1 MMKTNEGK
9 TDRILRVL
17 LGVLLMSAGFIIG
30 DTGGWI
36 MVVVG
41 AIPLLTGLVGWCP
54 VYSLLKINNCPLEK
68 R

>member
-1 MMKTNEGK
+1 MIKANEGK
-9 TDRILRVL
+9 IDRVFRVL
-17 LGVLLMSAGFIIG
+17 LGGLLMSAGFIIG

-54 VYSLLKINNCPLEK
+54 VYSLLKINTCPLEK